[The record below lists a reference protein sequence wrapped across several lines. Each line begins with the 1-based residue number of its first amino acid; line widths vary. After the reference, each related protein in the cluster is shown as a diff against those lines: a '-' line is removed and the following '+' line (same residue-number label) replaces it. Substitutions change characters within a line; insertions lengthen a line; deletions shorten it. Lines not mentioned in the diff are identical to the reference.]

1 MASFPRLTCFAS
13 GAPPHSRVVA
23 AHGEQEAAEQPHVGV
38 EPGGR
43 HLPYMVHDAHGG
55 GEAKRRRRRRQD
67 SKMAPLRR
75 VLAPRAAMTPAATPP
90 RWGCL
95 THACQKK
102 IQKNSRFFQREKRYR
117 SADLLSSSR
126 TYIYQ
131 CTVFIVSII
140 WEGFTTGTELD
151 SLQTGDRYLLS
162 MRGREPTSFATGR
175 PQHYSAKPFTLYI
188 CR

>member
-1 MASFPRLTCFAS
+1 MLPIFKLPRLRSTEEPIIPSPSEGGDCGLRSPADRCVASFPRLPCFAS

-55 GEAKRRRRRRQD
+55 GEAKRRRRRRRRQD

-102 IQKNSRFFQREKRYR
+102 IQKTAAFSRGK
-117 SADLLSSSR
+117 SATAPRVYSPLLER
-126 TYIYQ
+126 IYIYTSVQ
-131 CTVFIVSII
+131 
-140 WEGFTTGTELD
+140 
-151 SLQTGDRYLLS
+151 SL
-162 MRGREPTSFATGR
+162 SF
-175 PQHYSAKPFTLYI
+175 L
-188 CR
+188 